1 MIAKTMAVDLTKLRI
16 ELRKR
21 GLSRSNLDDD
31 PVKQFS
37 LWFTEAIDSG
47 IVEPSAMS
55 LATTDESEIG
65 IRTVLLKYFDD
76 KGFVFYTNYKSKKS
90 RQIETRPEA
99 ALLFSWLTLERQIKI
114 VGSVEKVSSLE
125 SIKYFASRPKDSQI
139 GAWASKQS
147 TTISS
152 RNILQSQFESMKQ
165 KFSSGEVPL
174 PDFWGG
180 YRVIPRTI
188 EFWQGR
194 ESRLHDRFVYQ
205 RSEDGWTIS
214 RLSP

>member
-1 MIAKTMAVDLTKLRI
+1 MAVDLTKLRN
-16 ELRKR
+16 EFRKS
-21 GLSRSNLDDD
+21 GLSRSDLDDD
-31 PVKQFS
+31 PVKQFL

-55 LATTDESEIG
+55 LATTDESEID

-76 KGFVFYTNYKSKKS
+76 KGFIFYTNYESNKS
-90 RQIETRPEA
+90 RQIETKPEA

-165 KFSSGEVPL
+165 KNSQVARCLCRTFGEVI
-174 PDFWGG
+174 G
-180 YRVIPRTI
+180 
-188 EFWQGR
+188 
-194 ESRLHDRFVYQ
+194 
-205 RSEDGWTIS
+205 
-214 RLSP
+214 

>member
-1 MIAKTMAVDLTKLRI
+1 MAVDLTKLRI

-21 GLSRSNLDDD
+21 GLSRSNLNND

-47 IVEPSAMS
+47 IVEPSAMT

-205 RSEDGWTIS
+205 RNKDGWTIS